1 MASGAM
7 FGRDSKNLWIKIFEK
22 HRYGSIYYNG
32 RERGLEIF
40 GILEVDAYDT
50 EIYRTLSSNDEEH
63 QAYYQY
69 LLSKAKY
76 KRDVSLTSTDKIVL
90 LSTCFL

>member
-1 MASGAM
+1 M
-7 FGRDSKNLWIKIFEK
+7 RIKIFFEK

-76 KRDVSLTSTDKIVL
+76 KRDVSLTSTDKIVFIKHL
-90 LSTCFL
+90 FP